1 MGARQPLDRPADEV
15 PTTGRDQLAYHGAR
29 IALLVALAVLTYVL
43 FPNAPAVDSPIFEVG
58 SVATEN
64 VIAPFA
70 FDVPKSEAELA
81 KEREEL
87 ARSAKPIFVFVPA
100 ALDSAQR
107 QLRTFT
113 DTVGEA
119 AAAAGEA
126 PATAA
131 RGAGAAPAARDTQPS
146 RTTRVRTAIQQAAA
160 SQGVSLSQAEADY
173 LASGARRRAMEDAI
187 RRAFGRWLSQGIV
200 SGSAIEDLR
209 GEVILRRG
217 DDERSMLVDSLL
229 TFGSLLSRARHFQP
243 DPNSSVAD
251 GLYLKLLSAFFHPT
265 VTLDRVATERHR
277 QDLRASVDVNRYR
290 VRTGEKIVGEH
301 EVVGRPE
308 FEKMKA
314 LHDAMQSRAS
324 GQRAIGRVLG
334 SIAYNALVLAILG
347 IAIVLFRP
355 QVYGAFRSLT
365 LFAVIYL
372 LVLIVAALAAKWTP
386 VHPELVPV
394 ALAAIILSVLFD
406 PRISMIAAMIL
417 AVLVGGQSIYR
428 GTNALFINLVGGAAA
443 ALSVR
448 VILRRE
454 QSYQYV
460 ITIGIAYL
468 FAALAIGL
476 TLGWHASD
484 IATSAGLGVANAIVS
499 VVFATFL
506 VPLAEKFTGITTHLT
521 LIEYSD
527 LNRPLLRRLSLEA
540 PGTYAHTIAMAN
552 LVEAACTAIGANG
565 LLARVGTY
573 YHDIGKLKKP
583 QYFVENQAGGRNP
596 HDKLKP
602 GTSASIIRNHVREG
616 MELAAEYH
624 IPRAIAAFIPE
635 HHGTASISYF
645 LEKARERDSSA
656 PPNPAEFSYPGPIPQ
671 SAETAVCMLADGVE
685 ASVRVLQDPTPQRIR
700 DVVDHIVRQRM
711 EQGQLRDAPLTLR
724 QLDIVKEQF
733 ARVLIGMYHSRIDY
747 PASSGG
753 VSAEFAAI

>member
-1 MGARQPLDRPADEV
+1 MGARQPLDRPADDA
-15 PTTGRDQLAYHGAR
+15 PPSGRDRLAYHGAR
-29 IALLVALAVLTYVL
+29 IGLLLALAVVTYML

-58 SVATEN
+58 SVATAN

-70 FDVPKSEAELA
+70 FDVPKSDAELA
-81 KEREEL
+81 KERDEL
-87 ARSAKPIFVFVPA
+87 ARSAKPMFVFVPA

-107 QLRTFT
+107 QLTAFS
-113 DTVGEA
+113 DTVA
-119 AAAAGEA
+119 AAAPTTSAQ
-126 PATAA
+126 
-131 RGAGAAPAARDTQPS
+131 RGASKGDARAAAVRRDSLAEAQ
-146 RTTRVRTAIQQAAA
+146 RIAIQNAAG
-160 SQGVSLSQAEADY
+160 SQGVSLSAGEADY
-173 LASGARRRAMEDAI
+173 LASAPRRRAMEDALH
-187 RRAFGRWLSQGIV
+187 RVFGRWLSQGIV

-209 GEVILRRG
+209 GEVILQRG
-217 DDERSMLVDSLL
+217 GEERSMLVDSLL
-229 TFGSLLSRARHFQP
+229 TFGSLLGRARHFQP

-265 VTLDRVATERHR
+265 VTLDHVATERRR
-277 QDLRASVDVNRYR
+277 QELRASVDVNRYQ
-290 VRTGEKIVGEH
+290 VRAGEKIVGEH

-308 FEKMKA
+308 FEKMRA
-314 LHDAMQSRAS
+314 LHDAMQGRAS
-324 GQRAIGRVLG
+324 GQRAVGRVLG

-355 QVYGAFRSLT
+355 QVYRAFRSLT
-365 LFAVIYL
+365 LFAIIYL
-372 LVLIVAALAAKWTP
+372 LVLVVAAAAAQWTP

-417 AVLVGGQSIYR
+417 AVLVGGQSVYR

-460 ITIGIAYL
+460 ITIGVAYL

-476 TLGWHASD
+476 TLGWHTSD

-499 VVFATFL
+499 VVFAMFL

-624 IPRAIAAFIPE
+624 IPRAIASFIPE
-635 HHGTASISYF
+635 HHGTASI
-645 LEKARERDSSA
+645 
-656 PPNPAEFSYPGPIPQ
+656 
-671 SAETAVCMLADGVE
+671 
-685 ASVRVLQDPTPQRIR
+685 
-700 DVVDHIVRQRM
+700 
-711 EQGQLRDAPLTLR
+711 
-724 QLDIVKEQF
+724 
-733 ARVLIGMYHSRIDY
+733 
-747 PASSGG
+747 
-753 VSAEFAAI
+753 